1 MIRRLVLVTAIAGWL
16 LAPLPAGAQAHAD
29 PVQAALDWLRTQQQ
43 PDGGFSNGFVPG
55 SDPGATADAVLAIVA
70 AGGDAGEWK
79 INGATPLDALQTA
92 LVSGAI
98 GGAGALAKVAL
109 AAEAAR
115 LDVRSFGGTD
125 LTARI
130 LEDYAAETGVFGSGP
145 FDSALAIQALR
156 AAGVELPQGAVDGLL
171 ATRLVDGTFAF
182 NGDLT
187 PGTGD
192 SNTTAAVVL
201 ALIAAGEQQATA
213 PSLDYFRAV
222 QNKDGGWTYQKPSAF
237 GEATDANSTAL
248 VMQALL
254 ASGEDL
260 SGWNDPASA
269 LRALQQP
276 SGAFAF
282 NADAPAENLLATV
295 QAIPALAM
303 VSDGIASGD
312 ASTPWTAIGVGAAV
326 VALLA
331 ILAAVVLRRRSA

>member
-16 LAPLPAGAQAHAD
+16 LAPLPARAQAHAD

-98 GGAGALAKVAL
+98 GGAGAFAKVAL